1 MEAKKKFI
9 HDEIVPRIIK
19 GDFIRGNNSI
29 IIKLPCVLNDSKNN
43 FEIPKEEF
51 IRTYWYLIKENII
64 ETIRDYKHKI
74 NRHPEDISYLA
85 LTGEIM
91 IPKLVKLGILTEKEA
106 EIRKKFQ
113 HLKKYIKRINMK
125 KL

>member
-51 IRTYWYLIKENII
+51 INEKES
-64 ETIRDYKHKI
+64 KG
-74 NRHPEDISYLA
+74 DISCY
-85 LTGEIM
+85 GSICNFS
-91 IPKLVKLGILTEKEA
+91 
-106 EIRKKFQ
+106 R
-113 HLKKYIKRINMK
+113 
-125 KL
+125 